1 MKNKDVIFDNMDEL
15 FQIEKKYTDFLDAV
29 EDYATHRLNDDRM
42 SNIINFGLNVY
53 CKFPD
58 VKFAALFLMNDE
70 NFEFNFSSSVP
81 TIKTDAA
88 EKIFQ
93 ALVDNSTIGN
103 CLRNAAITYYPNDNK
118 NTYKNYYL
126 AIPLISTDGILGII
140 MLNLN
145 KSPNSLEH
153 IFFKLC
159 NMLSNLFASTL
170 DANMKEMK
178 LKKAEQLL
186 DQKVAF
192 RTISLVESRKQLE
205 EEFESLR
212 TDLSS
217 SMPHEVRT
225 PIFAIIGFTD
235 LLIRKYTKTDEQ
247 DTLDMLRSVKDSADR
262 LKRLFEN
269 YLFYSHLTILSTN
282 YQELIKAR
290 TQKMLSAESVIYEIA
305 MNMSSMRNRTPDIV
319 LNLQDASLAIAE
331 RYFHKLIEEILDNCF
346 KFSEPGT
353 PVGITSRVNNEMYE
367 ISFRDQGRGMTDDQI
382 KNISAYKQFDRNLH
396 EQQGSGLGT
405 TIARKIID
413 IHEGQFDL
421 ESNLNEYTEFRI
433 SLPLYIA

>member
-1 MKNKDVIFDNMDEL
+1 MNEL

-29 EDYATHRLNDDRM
+29 EDYATHRLNDDRTP
-42 SNIINFGLNVY
+42 SIINHGLSAY

-58 VKFAALFLMNDE
+58 VKFAALFLMNEE

-93 ALVDNSTIGN
+93 ALVDNNTVGN
-103 CLRNAAITYYPNDNK
+103 SLRNASITYYPNDNK
-118 NTYKNYYL
+118 NSYKNYYL
-126 AIPLISTDGILGII
+126 VLPLISIDGIIGIVL
-140 MLNLN
+140 LNLN

-212 TDLSS
+212 IDLSS

-225 PIFAIIGFTD
+225 PLLHILGFTD
-235 LLIRKYTKTDEQ
+235 LLIRKFTKTD
-247 DTLDMLRSVKDSADR
+247 DTDSLDMLKSIKESADR

-269 YLFYSHLTILSTN
+269 YLYYSHLTILSTN

-290 TQKMLSAESVIYEIA
+290 SQKMLSAEASIYETA
-305 MNMSSMRNRTPDIV
+305 VNMASIRNRSDDLA
-319 LNLQDASLAIAE
+319 LNLEDASLAIAE
-331 RYFHKLIEEILDNCF
+331 KYFHKLLEEILDNCF
-346 KFSEPGT
+346 KFSEHGT
-353 PVGITSRVNNEMYE
+353 PVEITSRVNNEMYE
-367 ISFRDQGRGMTDDQI
+367 MTFRDMGRGMTEEQI
-382 KNISAYKQFDRNLH
+382 KNISAYKQFDRNVH

-413 IHEGQFDL
+413 IHEGQFEL

-433 SLPLYIA
+433 SIPLYLA